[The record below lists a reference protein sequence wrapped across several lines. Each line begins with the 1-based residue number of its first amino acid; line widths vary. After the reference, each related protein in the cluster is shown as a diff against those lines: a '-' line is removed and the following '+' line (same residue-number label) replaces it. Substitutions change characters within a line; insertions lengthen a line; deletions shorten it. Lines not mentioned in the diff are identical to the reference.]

1 MRLVIRLVILELSL
15 AAISVSSAGRLDLAA
30 KVNVQR

>member
-15 AAISVSSAGRLDLAA
+15 AAILSVQQGRLDLAA

>member
-1 MRLVIRLVILELSL
+1 MRLVIRLVILELSP
-15 AAISVSSAGRLDLAA
+15 AAIFVGSAGRLDLAA